1 MADSTES
8 NVVVD
13 ATPEVV
19 LGVIADFESYPEWTG
34 AVKEA
39 EVTQTDEAGWA
50 SRVRFSL
57 DAGAIRDSYVLAY
70 DWDFAQDST
79 GVVSWTLV
87 EAGMLKSMDGAYQL
101 DALDGGQR
109 TQVTYRLSV
118 DVRIPM
124 LGMLRRKAEKVIIDT
139 ALNELKKRAEG

>member
-8 NVVVD
+8 SVVVD

-34 AVKEA
+34 AVKAA
-39 EVTQTDEAGWA
+39 EVTSSDQDGWA
-50 SRVRFSL
+50 RQVRFSL
-57 DAGAIRDSYVLAY
+57 DAGAIRDTYVLAY
-70 DWDFAQDST
+70 DWDFAADST

-87 EAGMLKSMDGAYQL
+87 EAGMLKSMDGAYEL
-101 DALDGGQR
+101 ASLDGER
-109 TQVTYRLSV
+109 TEVTYRLSV
-118 DVRIPM
+118 EVRIPM
-124 LGMLRRKAEKVIIDT
+124 LGMLRRKAEKVIIET